1 VEVYY
6 KRTYNNPEFKDGADF
21 LKNPQV
27 ETEVLQGNQKAY
39 GIEFYIKRSMRK
51 LEGWLSYTYCRSL
64 IQVNGEHSWNKINNG
79 ETFPANYDI
88 PHSVNVVL
96 NYYFTRRVI
105 FSSILTY
112 QSGKPVTYP
121 QSIYYINGVPYLD
134 YSKRNFYRIPDYLRA
149 DFSLT
154 IEGNLKKE
162 KLLHSSLIFN
172 LYNAAGRKN
181 PYSVYF
187 KTEDGIIH
195 SYMYSVIGVPVFTI
209 TWLFKLGNYAA
220 D

>member
-1 VEVYY
+1 MEVYY

-121 QSIYYINGVPYLD
+121 ESIYHINGVPYLD
-134 YSKRNFYRIPDYLRA
+134 YSKRNFYRIPDYLRT

-187 KTEDGIIH
+187 KAEDGTIH